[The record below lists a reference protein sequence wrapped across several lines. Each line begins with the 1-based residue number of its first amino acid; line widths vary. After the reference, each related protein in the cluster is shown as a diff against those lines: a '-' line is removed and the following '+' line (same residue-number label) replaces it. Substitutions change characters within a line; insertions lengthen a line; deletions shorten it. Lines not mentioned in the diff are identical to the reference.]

1 MTATVAEPR
10 QLAEVTSTQEPGELQ
25 NRLLKVLA
33 YVVLVGTASIMFIP
47 FVWSIA
53 TSLKTNPDA
62 ALFPPTLLPQAPTL
76 DAYDRVLRGAPFFRW
91 FLNSAIVAAAV
102 VACRAIFDTM
112 AGYAFARMRFP
123 GRDTLFLVVLGTMMV
138 PATVLFVPRYIVVL
152 DLGLVNT
159 LAAMWVPFMVDAF
172 GVFLMRQFFQ
182 GIPYELEEAARIDG
196 AGRIRI
202 FWQVILPNALPAV
215 ATLCIFSFQGS
226 WNNFLDALI
235 FISGSN
241 RDTFTLPL
249 GLAQFQN
256 VYYTDWPVVM
266 AMAVLTTIPMAVV
279 YLFFQRYW
287 LESVT
292 HTSVK
297 G

>member
-1 MTATVAEPR
+1 MATTVAAPR
-10 QLAEVTSTQEPGELQ
+10 QQVLVRSATQGGQ
-25 NRLLKVLA
+25 RQGQALKVLA
-33 YVVLVGTASIMFIP
+33 YMALVGMALIMFIP
-47 FVWSIA
+47 FLWSIT
-53 TSLKTNPDA
+53 TSLKTNPEA

-76 DAYDRVLRGAPFFRW
+76 DAYYRVIATAPFFRW
-91 FLNSAIVAAAV
+91 FFNSALVAAAV
-102 VACRAIFDTM
+102 VVCRAVFDTM

-123 GRDTLFLVVLGTMMV
+123 GRDALFLIVLGTMMV
-138 PATVLFVPRYIVVL
+138 PATVLFVPRYVVVL
-152 DLGLVNT
+152 DLGLVNS
-159 LAAMWVPFMVDAF
+159 LNAMWVPFMVDAF

-196 AGRIRI
+196 AGRVRI
-202 FWQVILPNALPAV
+202 FWQIVLPNALPAV

-241 RDTFTLPL
+241 RDIFTLPL

-256 VYYTDWPVVM
+256 FYYTDWPVVM
-266 AMAVLTTIPMAVV
+266 AMAVLTTIPMATV
-279 YLFFQRYW
+279 YVFFQRYW
-287 LESVT
+287 VEGVT
-292 HTSVK
+292 HSGVK

>member
-53 TSLKTNPDA
+53 TSLKTNPEA

>member
-1 MTATVAEPR
+1 MATTVAAPR
-10 QLAEVTSTQEPGELQ
+10 PRVLSRSADEGGSRPVQP
-25 NRLLKVLA
+25 LKVLA
-33 YVVLVGTASIMFIP
+33 YVALVCTAVVMFIP
-47 FVWSIA
+47 FLWSIT
-53 TSLKTNPDA
+53 TSLKTNPEA

-76 DAYDRVLRGAPFFRW
+76 DAYYRVIATAPFFRW
-91 FLNSAIVAAAV
+91 FFNSAIVAAAV
-102 VACRAIFDTM
+102 VACRAVFDTM

-123 GRDTLFLVVLGTMMV
+123 GRDALFLIVLGTMMV
-138 PATVLFVPRYIVVL
+138 PATVLFVPRYVVVL

-159 LAAMWVPFMVDAF
+159 LNAMWVPFMVDAF

-196 AGRIRI
+196 AGRVRI
-202 FWQVILPNALPAV
+202 FWQIVLPNALPAV

-241 RDTFTLPL
+241 RDIFTLPL

-256 VYYTDWPVVM
+256 FYYTDWPVVM
-266 AMAVLTTIPMAVV
+266 AMAVLTTIPMATV
-279 YLFFQRYW
+279 YVFFQRYW
-287 LESVT
+287 VEGVT
-292 HTSVK
+292 HTGVK

>member
-53 TSLKTNPDA
+53 TSLKTNPEA

-241 RDTFTLPL
+241 RDRFTLPL

>member
-1 MTATVAEPR
+1 MTATVAEPP
-10 QLAEVTSTQEPGELQ
+10 QLAGVTSTQEPGELQ

-53 TSLKTNPDA
+53 TSLKTNPEA

-91 FLNSAIVAAAV
+91 FLNSVIVAAAV

-266 AMAVLTTIPMAVV
+266 AMAVLTTIPMATV